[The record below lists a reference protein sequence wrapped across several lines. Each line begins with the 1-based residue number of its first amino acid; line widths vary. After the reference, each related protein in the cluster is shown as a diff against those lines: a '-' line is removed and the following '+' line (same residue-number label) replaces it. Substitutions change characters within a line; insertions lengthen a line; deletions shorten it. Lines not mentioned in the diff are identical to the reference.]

1 MIDDTNFLEKL
12 TNIQNAEYGF
22 SLQDVHSNIFKDW
35 IIKRPC
41 NAHNCDW
48 NVKRPCYHYYVSTG
62 SYDPGWCSH
71 IDRI

>member
-22 SLQDVHSNIFKDW
+22 SLHSDDHSNIFKDW

-48 NVKRPCYHYYVSTG
+48 NVNQ
-62 SYDPGWCSH
+62 
-71 IDRI
+71 